1 MKIPGLN
8 LFVPTYVNGV
18 DTKLLNPIDTWK
30 DKDSYKE
37 HLNALV
43 TKFNENFGKF
53 NVRPEIIKAGPGFN
67 D

>member
-8 LFVPTYVNGV
+8 LFVPTNINGV
-18 DTKLLNPIDTWK
+18 DAKLLNPIDTWE
-30 DKDSYKE
+30 DKESYNE

-43 TKFNENFGKF
+43 VKFNENFEKF